1 MQNLATCVGNKQNTW
16 VKKKKEN
23 FQGDGGGGGILFSKF
38 ALFTEALLKIQ
49 FFRDVI
55 SRYGYFGEKNLRTIY
70 LHV

>member
-1 MQNLATCVGNKQNTW
+1 MA
-16 VKKKKEN
+16 
-23 FQGDGGGGGILFSKF
+23 GGGGILFSKF